1 MLDLD
6 NKLTPKIVGVE
17 ADVTVHTGDI
27 KALQV
32 CVFRGERSTDR
43 WLAGD

>member
-6 NKLTPKIVGVE
+6 NKITPKIAGVE
-17 ADVTVHTGDI
+17 ADVTVHTSDI

-32 CVFRGERSTDR
+32 GG
-43 WLAGD
+43 WWWWWGGGGG